1 MLPLVSK
8 YLYMKKI
15 IYITVLFAILSI
27 TATNSFAQLR
37 KIPAE
42 VTNAFQEKYPNAKSV
57 EWRDKLSSFTASFQQ
72 DSATYIAQFK
82 SNGEWESTEE
92 SIDES
97 ELPEA
102 VTNGFDKSK
111 YTEWTIGQ
119 VSKIELP
126 NDEVQYRVEVAKGDI
141 KKRNLYFSSE
151 GRLLKDKLTL

>member
-1 MLPLVSK
+1 
-8 YLYMKKI
+8 MKKI
-15 IYITVLFAILSI
+15 IYIAGLFAILTI
-27 TATNSFAQLR
+27 TATNSFAQIR

-72 DSATYIAQFK
+72 DSTTYIAQFK
-82 SNGEWESTEE
+82 SNGEWENTEE
-92 SIDES
+92 AIDES

-119 VSKIELP
+119 VSRIELP
-126 NDEVQYRVEVAKGDI
+126 NDEIQYRVEVAKGDI
-141 KKRNLYFSSE
+141 KKRNLYFNSD